1 MLPYLQVLSQKFC
14 NMIKNGIS
22 ITKENAVT
30 ALANVVEKVEDAF
43 NEYFNE
49 TL

>member
-1 MLPYLQVLSQKFC
+1 MLPHLQVLSQKFC

-30 ALANVVEKVEDAF
+30 ALATVVEQVGDSF
-43 NEYFNE
+43 NDYFNE